1 MIACQCSSH
10 QEVVGLA
17 GFARLRWLGRE
28 PVRHGLL

>member
-1 MIACQCSSH
+1 MIVCQYSNH

-17 GFARLRWLGRE
+17 GFAWLRWSVHE